1 MKHVHIINAHQFYEG
16 VSEGT
21 LTRTLAD
28 ITKTFCEEK
37 GYSYSM
43 THIEE
48 GYIPEE
54 EVDLYVKADYVVLHT
69 PVYWFNTPWIHKKY
83 VDEVFNTGLATGKLL
98 KDDGRTRR
106 DPSKNYGTGGL
117 MQGRKMTMVT
127 SWNAP
132 EEFSGNG
139 NQYLLSGKTADDVM
153 YNVGVNYRFC
163 GFEVLP
169 QYHCFNVIKD
179 PQVEKYMSGYRQH
192 LEIHLV

>member
-16 VSEGT
+16 ISEGT

-28 ITKTFCEEK
+28 MTKAFCEEK

-43 THIEE
+43 TNIEE
-48 GYIPEE
+48 EYTPEK

-83 VDEVFNTGLATGKLL
+83 VDEVFNAGLAAGKLL
-98 KDDGRTRR
+98 KDDGRTRK
-106 DPSKNYGTGGL
+106 DLSKNYGTGGL

-132 EEFSGNG
+132 EEFSGNE

-179 PQVEKYMSGYRQH
+179 PQVEKYLSEYRQH
-192 LEIHLV
+192 LETHLV